1 MSEKKT
7 HRNSLSLLEA
17 ESEME
22 NVTERA
28 INPINTMNYTECIL
42 NTDYEVAKDKF

>member
-1 MSEKKT
+1 MRKKRT
-7 HRNSLSLLEA
+7 ETVSLQLEA